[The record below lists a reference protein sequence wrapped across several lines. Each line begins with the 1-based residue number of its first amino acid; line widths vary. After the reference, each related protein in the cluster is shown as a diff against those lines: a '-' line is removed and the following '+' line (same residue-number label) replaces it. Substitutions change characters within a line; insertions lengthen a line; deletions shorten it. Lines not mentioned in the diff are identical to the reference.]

1 MLTTPE
7 AVFRYEV
14 QKSGAGKTGG
24 VTTITCHGRLTAE
37 SSGEVRQAVKPLI
50 PMGRWIMLD
59 LRDVSYHDGT
69 RRATHV
75 GLKVS
80 SVKDELCKLE
90 FFNPD
95 LAPREKKPRGL
106 MTLAQLFCSFSGN
119 PA

>member
-14 QKSGAGKTGG
+14 QKSGDEKTGT

-37 SSGEVRQAVKPLI
+37 SSGEVKQSVKPLI

-59 LRDVSYHDGT
+59 LRDVSYHDGS

-80 SVKDELCKLE
+80 SVKNEFCKLE
-90 FFNPD
+90 FFNPEP
-95 LAPREKKPRGL
+95 APRDKKPGGL
-106 MTLAQLFCSFSGN
+106 MSLVQLFSSLSGN